1 MLQWT
6 TSLNKMPGIFP
17 ALVGLLNLFFILL
30 IMIMIS
36 NSLVF
41 WSGIKVETSLSLP
54 TVAALDL
61 EAADKYILT
70 IVSADELFFND
81 KRLQLAD
88 LGNAFSALLSNSPS
102 SRTSAEQGGPQTVVS
117 EQKPMII
124 VWADKKVAYET
135 IARVVDIARRNG
147 LNVYLAAN
155 SPGMDVSRQFSPGG
169 GPQ

>member
-1 MLQWT
+1 MLQW
-6 TSLNKMPGIFP
+6 SSNLNKMPGIFP

-41 WSGIKVETSLSLP
+41 WSGIKVETALSLP

-70 IVSADELFFND
+70 LVSPLEVFFND
-81 KRLQLAD
+81 KRLQLEE
-88 LGNAFSALLSNSPS
+88 LGDAFASLLS
-102 SRTSAEQGGPQTVVS
+102 RGAGKQAEST

-124 VWADKKVAYET
+124 VWADKKITYET
-135 IARVVDIARRNG
+135 LARVVDIARSNG

-169 GPQ
+169 ALP

>member
-1 MLQWT
+1 MQQQT
-6 TSLNKMPGIFP
+6 TSLNKIPGIFP

-54 TVAALDL
+54 TLTCLDL

-81 KRLQLAD
+81 KRLQLED
-88 LGNAFSALLSNSPS
+88 LNNAFSSLLSS
-102 SRTSAEQGGPQTVVS
+102 SGGRENTLDR
-117 EQKPMII
+117 QKPMII
-124 VWADKKVAYET
+124 VWADKRVTYET
-135 IARVVDIARRNG
+135 IAQVVDIARRNS
-147 LNVYLAAN
+147 LNIYLAAN
-155 SPGMDVSRQFSPGG
+155 SPGKDISQQFSPRGT
-169 GPQ
+169 PP

>member
-1 MLQWT
+1 MQQWT

-54 TVAALDL
+54 TVSALDL

-81 KRLQLAD
+81 KRLQLED
-88 LGNAFSALLSNSPS
+88 LDNAFSSLLSSGAGGR
-102 SRTSAEQGGPQTVVS
+102 RTMSD
-117 EQKPMII
+117 QKPMII
-124 VWADKKVAYET
+124 VWADKKITYET

-169 GPQ
+169 ILP